1 MKSVAIRSSQQAE
14 SNAGAIRAEI
24 SVGPGGSTSGT
35 SQVIPAIIGSA
46 DPAAGSTVNEYK
58 TSLQLPGSHLG
69 IHLAATHLLV
79 IKHCLM
85 YLESMKL
92 SGVPEPVWPQ
102 GSSVMFCLF
111 LCCNPKL
118 RKQFGNSTTDMCM
131 TVAIT
136 TEPPS
141 CHTSDP

>member
-1 MKSVAIRSSQQAE
+1 MPVPSEQRFHSDLAVPLRNPVKLSLPLSCQAW
-14 SNAGAIRAEI
+14 
-24 SVGPGGSTSGT
+24 
-35 SQVIPAIIGSA
+35 QVHARA

-69 IHLAATHLLV
+69 IHRAATHLLV

-102 GSSVMFCLF
+102 G
-111 LCCNPKL
+111 
-118 RKQFGNSTTDMCM
+118 
-131 TVAIT
+131 
-136 TEPPS
+136 
-141 CHTSDP
+141 